1 MAAFV
6 HIHIPSEASF
16 PFYAHGHCVLQL
28 TTSTSQAADSLFKSR
43 HQEFLLQRIAITGTL
58 LPQYM
63 ASWWLSLADMSS
75 VWYSRS
81 CSDSQSNIL
90 ILIRCFSII
99 VGLLILL
106 HQMKYFP
113 PSSICPPILF
123 VFPMDGSFRVR
134 AQWRYEFMKRHLNF
148 FIKLFR
154 PLRCTLH
161 TYLSR
166 PQKF

>member
-63 ASWWLSLADMSS
+63 ASWWLSLADMSLG
-75 VWYSRS
+75 WYSRL

-90 ILIRCFSII
+90 RLKRCFSSI
-99 VGLLILL
+99 VVCGSIDFTPSDEIFSSLINLSPHL
-106 HQMKYFP
+106 VCVSYGWIL
-113 PSSICPPILF
+113 SS
-123 VFPMDGSFRVR
+123 
-134 AQWRYEFMKRHLNF
+134 
-148 FIKLFR
+148 
-154 PLRCTLH
+154 
-161 TYLSR
+161 
-166 PQKF
+166 